1 MKKVLIAFLCFTAIL
16 PQLFALTITSRS
28 GAEEDSAA
36 RIQEAGDA
44 EASELDG
51 EQSDFYN
58 VANRVHARVTE
69 VTNDTRGDHQL
80 IRMHWTADSEI
91 WVRAFKL
98 RFTYFDDKLKTI
110 KTERRWMYSPSE
122 DGSFNMIPPHVP
134 IDEWHELSLPT
145 DEASKLKSVTVA
157 VDVAYESD

>member
-1 MKKVLIAFLCFTAIL
+1 MKIFLFAFLCLTAII
-16 PQLFALTITSRS
+16 PELFALTITSRA
-28 GAEEDSAA
+28 GAQEDSAA
-36 RIQEAGDA
+36 RIQEAGAA
-44 EASELDG
+44 EAAELDS

-58 VANRVHARVTE
+58 VANQVHARITE

-110 KTERRWMYSPSE
+110 KTESRWMFCPNE
-122 DGSFNMIPPHVP
+122 DGSFNMIPPHAP
-134 IDEWHELSLPT
+134 IDEWHELSLPS
-145 DEASKLKSVTVA
+145 DAAGKLKSVTVA